1 MLAASY
7 RPTAAIP
14 SSRRSVGGTVNR
26 ALVEAARHGD
36 HEAFEALAIGVSGR
50 LYGVARLIL
59 RDTHLAE
66 DAVQEALV
74 NAWRRLPTLR
84 DPDRFDAWMYRLTVN
99 ACRDVGRDRRRLSSE
114 IHVIEMPQSTTA
126 PSHEIEERDLLERGF
141 RHLRDEHRVVVV
153 LHYYLGLPA
162 AEIAEVIGIP
172 LGTAKS
178 RIHYATEAL
187 RAALDADARSSAR
200 YGEGAS

>member
-1 MLAASY
+1 
-7 RPTAAIP
+7 
-14 SSRRSVGGTVNR
+14 VDR
-26 ALVEAARHGD
+26 ALVEAARRGD

-74 NAWRRLPTLR
+74 NAWRRLPSLR
-84 DPDRFDAWMYRLTVN
+84 DADRFDAWIYRLIVN
-99 ACRDVGRDRRRLSSE
+99 ACNDLGRDRRRLSAE
-114 IHVIEMPQSTTA
+114 VNVVEMPQPGVEA
-126 PSHEIEERDLLERGF
+126 PSEVEDRELLERGF
-141 RHLRDEHRVVVV
+141 RHLRQEHRSAVV

-162 AEIAEVIGIP
+162 AEVAEI
-172 LGTAKS
+172 LGVPTGTVKS

-187 RAALDADARSSAR
+187 RAALDADARDERTAAGGRS
-200 YGEGAS
+200 